1 MLAVKGV
8 LGKHLDLVLDMTRDL
23 VNDMIIL
30 HEQITGNIQLCALQ
44 MWGTGNKFLVPPTE
58 NSGAWEASLPSQKN
72 LVIGAAS
79 RYMSLPYIHGIL
91 SGGGGLYNGHDN
103 ATGVYQKGTSILE
116 ILRSQSLAFN
126 NEWRFRV

>member
-8 LGKHLDLVLDMTRDL
+8 LGKHLDPVLDMTRDM
-23 VNDMIIL
+23 VNDIIL
-30 HEQITGNIQLCALQ
+30 HEQITGNIQQCALQ
-44 MWGTGNKFLVPPTE
+44 MWRAGSKFLVPTKG
-58 NSGAWEASLPSQKN
+58 NSGSWEASLPKESSYWSSKP
-72 LVIGAAS
+72 G
-79 RYMSLPYIHGIL
+79 RPHMWLPYIHGIL
-91 SGGGGLYNGHDN
+91 SGGGLYNGHDN